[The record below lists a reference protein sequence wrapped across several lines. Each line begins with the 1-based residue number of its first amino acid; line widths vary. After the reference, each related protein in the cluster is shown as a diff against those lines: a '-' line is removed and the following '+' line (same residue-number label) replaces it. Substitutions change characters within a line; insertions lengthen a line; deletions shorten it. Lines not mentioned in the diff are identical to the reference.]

1 MMKKKQLF
9 VYLIPL
15 FSALVFSL
23 LSLVPFYKV
32 AEYRLYDLLLH
43 VKPAVPEE
51 EAILLVDID
60 DLAIARVGVF
70 PWSRDTMADGLI
82 LMSEFE
88 AGTVLFDIEYTEQS
102 PRGVN
107 ADLLAGEIP
116 ALFTAEFSRI
126 NENISD
132 LFAALAGGD
141 ISLSEARDFIRDLT
155 MLTDISRD
163 TLLERV
169 ADIARDND
177 DYFGRAA
184 RLYGKAYYTVNML
197 SEPDLSVPED
207 LKRYTLQN
215 IARLP
220 REDAADYPLTA
231 EDIRPAILPILSGA
245 AGAGFPNVEI
255 DAGGVLRR
263 IKLLVAYEDA
273 LFAQLAFSPLLDW
286 LGNPEIMVQER
297 SILLRGCRFPGGEVR
312 DLRIPLAEDK
322 TMLIN
327 WPKKPFADSFRHMTY
342 WELVRNRRLELNLL
356 HNMKIMEE
364 AGYLSYYRGQSDL
377 LAPYRY
383 AEEIKGEVLAGAD
396 PALMAD
402 YREARAFFFSE
413 ANSFLSGDA
422 EAEILGQLDA
432 LLELEEI
439 GAEEKALYREIRTSV
454 PGVFAETRE
463 IAGNMIQSRAV
474 LAEELPGSFC
484 IIGWTGTSTTDIGV
498 NPFHKEYENVGTH
511 AAVAN
516 TVLQGLFLDDLPW
529 YVSSLLALLLALLVV
544 VIIRRLSPLASIL
557 VGIGYLLLVAAAGTG
572 FFLITGIYLG
582 LLTPLLSV
590 FFAFL
595 AVTVLTFLKTA
606 KEKSFIRNAFSHY
619 LSTDVIS
626 ELIQDP
632 DKLRLGG
639 DKRVLTALFTDVKGF
654 STVSEELKDPVA
666 LVNLINAY
674 LTEMSNIILELK
686 GTIDKYEGDA
696 IMSFFGAP
704 VAFEDHARRACLAA
718 VRMKKM
724 ERHINKHFLAEKLS
738 PVPLLTR
745 VGINTGEMVVGNMG
759 TDTKMDYTIMGN
771 SVNLASRLEGVNKQ
785 YGTWVLVSEPTF
797 EAGGRDFLT
806 RKLDRVRVVGIREPV
821 RLYELIDEKNQAGK
835 EIVEAVEIFHRG
847 LDLFEAKQWAKAQKL
862 FEEVLELN
870 PEDGPGQVFAK
881 RCRAYRRKP
890 PAQSWDGVF
899 NLSVK

>member
-1 MMKKKQLF
+1 MMKKKQPF
-9 VYLIPL
+9 AYFIPL
-15 FSALVFSL
+15 LTALLFSL

-43 VKPAVPEE
+43 FKPAVPED

-70 PWSRDTMADGLI
+70 PWSRDIMADGLI

-88 AGTVLFDIEYTEQS
+88 AGSVLFDIEYTEQS

-116 ALFTAEFSRI
+116 DLFTAEFARI

-197 SEPDLSVPED
+197 TEKDLSVPEE
-207 LKRYTLQN
+207 LKDYTLQN
-215 IARLP
+215 IARLS
-220 REDAADYPLTA
+220 RAAAPSYALTA

-263 IKLLVAYEDA
+263 IKLLVAYREA

-286 LGNPEIMVQER
+286 LGNPEIEVR
-297 SILLRGCRFPGGEVR
+297 DKSILLEGCRFPGGEVR
-312 DLRIPLAEDK
+312 DLRVPLAEDQ

-327 WPKKPFADSFRHMTY
+327 WPKKKFGESFRHLTY

-402 YREARAFFFSE
+402 YREARAFFFDE
-413 ANSFLSGDA
+413 ANSFLSGDV

-432 LLELEEI
+432 LLELDEI
-439 GAEEKALYREIRTSV
+439 GDEEKTLYSEIRASV

-463 IAGNMIQSRAV
+463 IAGNMIQSRSV
-474 LAEELPGSFC
+474 LADALPGSFC
-484 IIGWTGTSTTDIGV
+484 VIGWTGTSTTDIGV

-516 TVLQGLFLDDLPW
+516 TILQGRFLDDAPW
-529 YVSSLLALLLALLVV
+529 YVSSVLALLLAFLVV

-557 VGIGYLLLVAAAGTG
+557 AGIGCLLLVAAAGTG
-572 FFLITGIYLG
+572 FFLVTGIYPG

-595 AVTVLTFLKTA
+595 AVTVISFLKTSQ
-606 KEKSFIRNAFSHY
+606 EKTFIRNAFSHY
-619 LSTDVIS
+619 LSTDVVS
-626 ELIQDP
+626 ELIKDP

-639 DKRVLTALFTDVKGF
+639 EEKVLTALFTDVKGF
-654 STVSEELKDPVA
+654 STVSEELKDPTA

-674 LTEMSNIILELK
+674 LTEMSNVILELK

-704 VAFEDHARRACLAA
+704 LVLEDHARRACLAA

-724 ERHINKHFLAEKLS
+724 ERHINEHFLSTKLS

-759 TDTKMDYTIMGN
+759 TTSKMDYTIMGN

-785 YGTWVLVSEPTF
+785 YGTWILVSEPTWK
-797 EAGGRDFLT
+797 AGGADFLT
-806 RKLDRVRVVGIREPV
+806 RKLDRVRVVGIKEPV
-821 RLYELIDEKNQAGK
+821 RLFELIDEKSQAGK
-835 EIVEAVEIFHRG
+835 DITEAVGIFHRG
-847 LDLFEAKQWAKAQKL
+847 LELFEAKQWAKAQKL
-862 FEEVLELN
+862 FEEVLGLF
-870 PEDGPGQVFAK
+870 PEDGPAQVFAK
-881 RCRAYRRKP
+881 RCATYRRKP

-899 NLSVK
+899 NLTVK